1 MHKKS
6 QKSQSFIIVC
16 AFLLGLNLGLWL
28 SRNAKIVR
36 RELRCHHMVYLTNKN
51 RLGRLQEEVERNRAF
66 LLVAVFVNTQDD
78 EKTGNVYNDF
88 NAETDIN
95 YIFFTAKTT
104 ISSYGRQVIYLKD
117 LDGSAETEVIYLQMF
132 RHICQ
137 QFDGTFNWVL
147 FTESSFFVNID
158 SLRFL
163 RNLNHSNE
171 LLLIPEVT
179 RNTGITNYK
188 YDGQTKGSRIG
199 MNGSD
204 GIKIDNFTKERKEYR
219 ISNMD
224 IFHPGT
230 IMSRSLKNK
239 LSSLTELC
247 VQQTHNFQEC
257 FLDSISIS
265 WLNDSTVI
273 TVFFTRTNL
282 SSLS

>member
-1 MHKKS
+1 MQKKS

-36 RELRCHHMVYLTNKN
+36 HELRCHHMAYLTNKN
-51 RLGRLQEEVERNRAF
+51 RLGRLQEELQRNRAF
-66 LLVAVFVNTQDD
+66 LLVAVFVNTQDN

-95 YIFFTAKTT
+95 YIFFATKTT
-104 ISSYGRQVIYLKD
+104 LSSYGRQVIYLKD
-117 LDGSAETEVIYLQMF
+117 LDGSTETEVIYLQMF
-132 RHICQ
+132 RHISQ
-137 QFDGTFNWVL
+137 QFDSKFNWVL
-147 FTESSFFVNID
+147 FTESSFFVNIE
-158 SLRFL
+158 SLSFL

-179 RNTGITNYK
+179 RNSGVTDYK
-188 YDGQTKGSRIG
+188 YDGQTNGSRIG
-199 MNGSD
+199 MNGSH
-204 GIKIDNFTKERKEYR
+204 GINIDHFAKERKEYR
-219 ISNMD
+219 IPNMG

-239 LSSLTELC
+239 LSTLTELC
-247 VQQTHNFQEC
+247 VQKTHNFQEC
-257 FLDSISIS
+257 FLNSISIS
-265 WLNDSTVI
+265 WLNDFTVI